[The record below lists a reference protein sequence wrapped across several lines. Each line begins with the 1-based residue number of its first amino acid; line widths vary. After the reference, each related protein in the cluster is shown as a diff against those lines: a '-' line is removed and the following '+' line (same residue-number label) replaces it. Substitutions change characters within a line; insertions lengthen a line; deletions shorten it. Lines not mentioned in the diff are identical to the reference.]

1 MLKKPSLYVQ
11 QFVYFLLQLL
21 YHMLIQKLKL
31 YHQKVYWLMKLQG
44 REFITK
50 FLVERLPMKKPY

>member
-1 MLKKPSLYVQ
+1 MLKKTSLYVQ

>member
-1 MLKKPSLYVQ
+1 ML
-11 QFVYFLLQLL
+11 
-21 YHMLIQKLKL
+21 MQKLKL
-31 YHQKVYWLMKLQG
+31 YYQKVYWLMKLQG